1 MPVRMAMSLI
11 TGATLRSPAIQPR
24 RRRFRLFSCA
34 IEHEESLSARIISL
48 FAVSVWS
55 VNEFLMRTSWS
66 LE

>member
-1 MPVRMAMSLI
+1 MLVQMAMSFF

-34 IEHEESLSARIISL
+34 IGHEESLSARIISL

-55 VNEFLMRTSWS
+55 VNEVLMRRCWS